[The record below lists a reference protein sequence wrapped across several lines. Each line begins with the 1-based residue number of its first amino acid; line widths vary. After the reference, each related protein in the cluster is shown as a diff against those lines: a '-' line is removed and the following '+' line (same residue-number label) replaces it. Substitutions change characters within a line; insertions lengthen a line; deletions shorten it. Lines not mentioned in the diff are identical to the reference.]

1 MKREREDWTRLYHK
15 MLKEIEVMI
24 DVQRMVKDLKKIVEE
39 TNMMITEM
47 EGMILMAS
55 INNQMVNTTNI
66 TQISEDLQYMVQSD
80 IDERVLQIQRMLADK
95 LDQYKEIG
103 NRYMEENIQEIQELY
118 MDKGKEKGKMEDKEV
133 ILMKLYKVSIT
144 TTSLTPQTSFI
155 TEEVENLSKYM
166 KFVRALTQTRIFQ
179 PPPHYQSL
187 KSRGEQDP
195 VFWKEVATA
204 FVETKHNTNTSRNGY
219 QIKMFQGGPPHK
231 PYFIAIGNMEQIIIG
246 PSKKIV
252 ATHVVGELAVMV

>member
-1 MKREREDWTRLYHK
+1 

-55 INNQMVNTTNI
+55 INNRMVNTTNI

-80 IDERVLQIQRMLADK
+80 IEEQVLQIQRMLADK
-95 LDQYKEIG
+95 LDQYKGIG

-118 MDKGKEKGKMEDKEV
+118 MDKGKEKGKVEDKEV
-133 ILMKLYKVSIT
+133 ILIKLYKVSIT
-144 TTSLTPQTSFI
+144 TTSSTPQTSFI

-246 PSKKIV
+246 LSKKIV